1 ILLEMLDM
9 NKYGRAEG
17 DVQLQ
22 QKRVYVKY
30 VIFMTLFELTLS
42 MKLMKGCIRLSKL
55 QIAVVFISADDG
67 AILCNYL
74 PLIREY
80 LPETAVEI
88 ESGIRESREGFIYF
102 FIVHSSACNN
112 YVYDLYT
119 VGDDLVTTTGDTTT
133 KYPLSLLSFS
143 FVLTAAECNP
153 RNDYPDEESSGDEA
167 EGEDRDEFFDDLEHS
182 DSDSQ
187 LEEVKFDEVDFD
199 ES

>member
-1 ILLEMLDM
+1 MS
-9 NKYGRAEG
+9 R
-17 DVQLQ
+17 
-22 QKRVYVKY
+22 
-30 VIFMTLFELTLS
+30 
-42 MKLMKGCIRLSKL
+42 
-55 QIAVVFISADDG
+55 FISADDG
-67 AILCNYL
+67 AILCDYL

-88 ESGIRESREGFIYF
+88 ESGIRESRE
-102 FIVHSSACNN
+102 
-112 YVYDLYT
+112 
-119 VGDDLVTTTGDTTT
+119 
-133 KYPLSLLSFS
+133 
-143 FVLTAAECNP
+143 AECNP